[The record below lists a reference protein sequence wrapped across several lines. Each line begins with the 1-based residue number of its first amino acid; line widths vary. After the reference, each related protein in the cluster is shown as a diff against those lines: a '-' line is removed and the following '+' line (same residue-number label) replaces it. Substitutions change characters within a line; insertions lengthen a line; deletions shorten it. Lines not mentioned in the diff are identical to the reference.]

1 MFYVWLTMIGLGALF
16 VFVLVFCIILNKS
29 AKKSEDQIG
38 KQISALMSVVQNLVD
53 KVDGRLDEPGGKGL
67 VGLVFRVCLLE
78 HNLAR
83 LEKIIDGEPENNKP
97 GMEVRLR
104 NELLG
109 VIAEFSSS
117 LLSVEGRV
125 AEECGVTEEV
135 AKFLIENVDNDTEF
149 ISVAT
154 KAGIIK
160 LADIVILKDK
170 VKGILTT
177 DIQEEK
183 EEIVVEEE
191 K

>member
-1 MFYVWLTMIGLGALF
+1 
-16 VFVLVFCIILNKS
+16 
-29 AKKSEDQIG
+29 
-38 KQISALMSVVQNLVD
+38 
-53 KVDGRLDEPGGKGL
+53 
-67 VGLVFRVCLLE
+67 
-78 HNLAR
+78 
-83 LEKIIDGEPENNKP
+83 
-97 GMEVRLR
+97 MEVRLR